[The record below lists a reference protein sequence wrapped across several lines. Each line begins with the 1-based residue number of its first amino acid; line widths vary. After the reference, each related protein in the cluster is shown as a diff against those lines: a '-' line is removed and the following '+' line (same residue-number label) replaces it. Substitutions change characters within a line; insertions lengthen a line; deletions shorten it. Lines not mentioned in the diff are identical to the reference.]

1 MKPDTLTISNKN
13 LKFLQLS
20 QMNFTVTTNSTL
32 FGLPF
37 KIISHIYSYEEKLQ
51 TGSECFS
58 RWLGYIVISYDS

>member
-1 MKPDTLTISNKN
+1 MEANILTISNKN
-13 LKFLQLS
+13 LEFLQLS

-37 KIISHIYSYEEKLQ
+37 KIIRHIYSYEEKLQ

-58 RWLGYIVISYDS
+58 RWFINDT